1 MAITK
6 ILIKMN
12 LSEEIKFCGE
22 IICSN
27 REGEREREEGF
38 GIREEN
44 GTVNSN
50 PFRMISRFI

>member
-1 MAITK
+1 MAIMK

-27 REGEREREEGF
+27 REGEREREKKDSAFERKMAQLTAIHF
-38 GIREEN
+38 G
-44 GTVNSN
+44 
-50 PFRMISRFI
+50 